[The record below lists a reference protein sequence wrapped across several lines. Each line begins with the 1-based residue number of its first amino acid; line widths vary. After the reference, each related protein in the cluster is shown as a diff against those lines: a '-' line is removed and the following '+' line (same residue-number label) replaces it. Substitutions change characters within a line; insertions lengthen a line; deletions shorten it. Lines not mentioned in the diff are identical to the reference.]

1 MDFKKTLSIPQT
13 SFEMKANLN
22 LKEPKIQNFWFEN
35 EVYQKRLEK
44 NKGKKLFLLHDD
56 PPYANGNIHIGHA
69 LNKTLKDIIVRQK
82 NLAGF
87 YALYIPG

>member
-44 NKGKKLFLLHDD
+44 NKGKKLFLLLNHLSSV
-56 PPYANGNIHIGHA
+56 PLIGIE
-69 LNKTLKDIIVRQK
+69 KGV
-82 NLAGF
+82 
-87 YALYIPG
+87 